1 MVVLEGFAGDLG
13 RFLLCFLNYLTFAY
27 WWEVSDLPR
36 VIPILS
42 GLRPNFG

>member
-13 RFLLCFLNYLTFAY
+13 RFLLCFLNSLTFVF

-36 VIPILS
+36 VIPTFS
-42 GLRPNFG
+42 GLGPNFS